1 MPRKRE
7 DSFRL
12 ALEALRR
19 EVRAGVHPM
28 GARLT
33 ANEIASRLSL
43 SATPVREALWHL
55 AGEGLIQEQRGQ
67 GFFIPR
73 LSERDIGLLFLAQQE
88 LLLLATRTN
97 PESAAT
103 IEVDKVL
110 AASPATGARLDPLTA
125 SERLLR
131 AVAFAASPPLA
142 RHLSRLQDQL
152 APFRLAEPV
161 ALEDT
166 AGELERLTLIF
177 AGGDA
182 DAFGE
187 AVREFFR
194 RRVQATSTLVSLR
207 ERVGNIESI

>member
-55 AGEGLIQEQRGQ
+55 AGEGLIQEHRGQ

-73 LSERDIGLLFLAQQE
+73 LSERDVGLLFLLQLE
-88 LLLLATRTN
+88 LLQLAARTN
-97 PESAAT
+97 AVT
-103 IEVDKVL
+103 TTGIELDKVL
-110 AASPATGARLDPLTA
+110 AASHPGGERFDRLMA

-131 AVAFAASPPLA
+131 AVALAASPPLA
-142 RHLSRLQDQL
+142 RHLLRLQDQL
-152 APFRLAEPV
+152 APFRVAEAV
-161 ALEDT
+161 ALGDT
-166 AGELERLTLIF
+166 SGELERLATSVAEGNTEATSDTL
-177 AGGDA
+177 
-182 DAFGE
+182 
-187 AVREFFR
+187 REYFT
-194 RRVQATSTLVSLR
+194 RRVDAAPTLVRLR
-207 ERVGNIESI
+207 ETGVNIESI

>member
-73 LSERDIGLLFLAQQE
+73 LSERDVGLLFLAQLE

-97 PESAAT
+97 PACTAT
-103 IEVDKVL
+103 LELDRVL
-110 AASPATGARLDPLTA
+110 AASPAKGAPLDPLAA

-152 APFRLAEPV
+152 APFRVAEAV
-161 ALEDT
+161 ALEDIS
-166 AGELERLTLIF
+166 GELERLAAMISGSTAKAISESLHQ
-177 AGGDA
+177 
-182 DAFGE
+182 
-187 AVREFFR
+187 FFTR
-194 RRVQATSTLVSLR
+194 RIDVAPTLVRMR
-207 ERVGNIESI
+207 EAGWNIESI

>member
-55 AGEGLIQEQRGQ
+55 AGEGLIQEHRGQ

-73 LSERDIGLLFLAQQE
+73 LSERDVGLLFLLQLE
-88 LLLLATRTN
+88 LLQLAARTN
-97 PESAAT
+97 AVT
-103 IEVDKVL
+103 TTGIELDRVL
-110 AASPATGARLDPLTA
+110 AASPVTGGPPDPLMA

-131 AVAFAASPPLA
+131 AVALAASPPLA
-142 RHLSRLQDQL
+142 RHLFRLQDQL
-152 APFRLAEPV
+152 APFRVAEAV
-161 ALEDT
+161 ALGNT
-166 AGELERLTLIF
+166 SGELERLAASISGSDVKAMSDSLR
-177 AGGDA
+177 D
-182 DAFGE
+182 
-187 AVREFFR
+187 FFTR
-194 RRVQATSTLVSLR
+194 RIDVASTLVRVR
-207 ERVGNIESI
+207 EANGNIESI

>member
-33 ANEIASRLSL
+33 ANEIAARLSL

-73 LSERDIGLLFLAQQE
+73 LTERDVGLLFLAQQD

-97 PESAAT
+97 PACMAT
-103 IEVDKVL
+103 IEVDRVL
-110 AASPATGARLDPLTA
+110 TASPATGGTLDPLTA

-131 AVAFAASPPLA
+131 AVALAASPPLA
-142 RHLSRLQDQL
+142 RHLSRLQDQV
-152 APFRLAEPV
+152 APFRVAEAL

-166 AGELERLTLIF
+166 AGELERLVANISGSSATTISDSL
-177 AGGDA
+177 
-182 DAFGE
+182 
-187 AVREFFR
+187 RQFFTR
-194 RRVQATSTLVSLR
+194 RRDVVSTLVRLR
-207 ERVGNIESI
+207 EAGRNIESI

>member
-55 AGEGLIQEQRGQ
+55 AGEGLIQEHRGQ

-73 LSERDIGLLFLAQQE
+73 LSERDVGLLFLLQLE
-88 LLLLATRTN
+88 LLQLATRTN
-97 PESAAT
+97 AVAT
-103 IEVDKVL
+103 TGIELDRVL
-110 AASPATGARLDPLTA
+110 AASPVTGARPDPLMA

-131 AVAFAASPPLA
+131 AVALAASPPLA
-142 RHLSRLQDQL
+142 RHLFRLQDQL
-152 APFRLAEPV
+152 APFRVAEAV
-161 ALEDT
+161 ALGNT
-166 AGELERLTLIF
+166 SGELERLSASISGSDVKAISDNL
-177 AGGDA
+177 
-182 DAFGE
+182 
-187 AVREFFR
+187 REFFTR
-194 RRVQATSTLVSLR
+194 RIDVASTLVRVR
-207 ERVGNIESI
+207 EANGNIESI